1 MSAILKPIL
10 VDMHVKISLEHLCAC
25 VQKVS
30 ESWMLEMN
38 VKTSTNVPSILTFAG
53 EVVGV
58 LIGKTQFDQRGSYA
72 KLLHRS

>member
-10 VDMHVKISLEHLCAC
+10 VDTHVKISLEALCAY

-38 VKTSTNVPSILTFAG
+38 VKTSTNAPSILTFAG
-53 EVVGV
+53 EVVDV
-58 LIGKTQFDQRGSYA
+58 LIGKNTAGQ
-72 KLLHRS
+72 KI